1 MNLNLLRIFVAVAEA
16 GSFSRAADALG
27 ISQPA
32 VSKAVRELESQLDT
46 VFLERKGRQLTL
58 SEPGR
63 LLFDYGRSIF
73 ALEHEAQEAVRAF
86 GSLERGQLT
95 IGASTTAATYW
106 LPPLL
111 TRFATR
117 YPGIAL
123 QLVSANTAHIAELL
137 LDCAIDVAIVEGP
150 VADERFETVPWHEE
164 EMVVIVPRDHPLSGG
179 VRPPGA
185 AHLEREVWV
194 VREPGS
200 GSREATDAVLA
211 EWGIAPPRTIE
222 VGSNEAIV
230 QTVAAGSAIGL
241 VPRICARDQLALGRV
256 RHIQPHIQP
265 SSGPILRRLYRMRL
279 PQRPISHAAL
289 AFEALLNEPE
299 NRRLHPDPIP
309 AGSRA
314 RSDSTQR

>member
-16 GSFSRAADALG
+16 GSFSRAADKLG

-46 VFLERKGRQLTL
+46 VLLERKGRSFTT

-63 LLFDYGRSIF
+63 MLFDYGRSIF
-73 ALEHEAQEAVRAF
+73 ALELQAVEAVRAF
-86 GSLERGQLT
+86 SAIERGQLT
-95 IGASTTAATYW
+95 IGASTTVATYW

-111 TRFATR
+111 TRFHER
-117 YPGIAL
+117 YPGIEL
-123 QLVSANTAHIAELL
+123 RLVSANTTHIAEQL
-137 LDCAIDVAIVEGP
+137 LDCAIDVALVEGP
-150 VADERFETVPWHEE
+150 VADERFDVQPWHED
-164 EMVVIVPRDHPLSGG
+164 EMVVVVARE
-179 VRPPGA
+179 
-185 AHLEREVWV
+185 HLLQSERVIDATRLNDELWI

-211 EWGIAPPRTIE
+211 GLGIASARTME

-230 QTVAAGSAIGL
+230 QTVAAGTGIGL

-256 RHIQPHIQP
+256 RRILP
-265 SSGPILRRLYRMRL
+265 SEGPIRRQLYRMRL

-299 NRRLHPDPIP
+299 LRNLGKDWFVT
-309 AGSRA
+309 
-314 RSDSTQR
+314 DT